1 MPYTKKPVMKKSR
14 WTADSDARKKI
25 SSLLPINVWKSTTFS
40 DMPHV
45 QGFRVRDY
53 VRQAQVPIRSGF
65 RLKAANLYWQTV
77 KTCNRSAEVSP
88 LPTHWMLNGT

>member
-25 SSLLPINVWKSTTFS
+25 SSLLPISVWKSTASS

-45 QGFRVRDY
+45 QDFRVRDY
-53 VRQAQVPIRSGF
+53 VPQAQVPIRSGF
-65 RLKAANLYWQTV
+65 RLKAVNLYWQTV
-77 KTCNRSAEVSP
+77 KTCNRLAGVSL
-88 LPTHWMLNGT
+88 LPTRWMLNGT